1 MAGHT
6 LHKKK
11 AIISIAKAVSRCK
24 HFGANLSTNQ
34 VCFMDIAQASPP
46 TEGAGKVDRGQ
57 QIYDRG
63 HTTVVAS
70 RKDPRFSYCLYVPP
84 TLGQGEPPDLVVAM
98 HGTGR
103 AFMTYRDAFAEFG
116 RWNNCIILCPLF
128 PVGVLGD
135 GNRDGFKYMQEADI
149 RYDHVLL
156 SIVEEVGERYGID
169 VARFALFGY
178 SGGGHFTH
186 RFLMLHPDRLWAAS
200 VGAPGSVTLLDP
212 TRDWWVG
219 TRNVKERFGIDIDVT
234 AMARV
239 PVQMIVGAA
248 DLETWE
254 ITHREGGRH
263 WMPGANDAGRTR
275 PERLDS
281 LRRSFEA
288 KGIKVRFDL
297 VPNVPHDGNRVVK
310 HVQTFFADVL
320 KDRRVARNAKA
331 EG

>member
-1 MAGHT
+1 
-6 LHKKK
+6 
-11 AIISIAKAVSRCK
+11 
-24 HFGANLSTNQ
+24 
-34 VCFMDIAQASPP
+34 MDLALAQPP
-46 TEGAGKVDRGQ
+46 EQEAGKGDRGR
-57 QIYDRG
+57 QIYDLG
-63 HTTVVAS
+63 HTTVFAS
-70 RKDPRFSYCLYVPP
+70 RHDPRFSYCLYVPP
-84 TLGQGEPPDLVVAM
+84 TLQQDDPPDLVVAM

-103 AFMTYRDAFAEFG
+103 AFTSYRDAFADFG

-149 RYDHVLL
+149 RYDRVLL
-156 SIVEEVGERYGID
+156 SIVEEVGEHYGID
-169 VARFALFGY
+169 VGRFALFGY
-178 SGGGHFTH
+178 SGGGHFAH
-186 RFLMLHPDRLWAAS
+186 RFLMFHPGRLWAAS
-200 VGAPGSVTLLDP
+200 IGAPGSVTLLDP
-212 TRDWWVG
+212 GRDWWVG
-219 TRNVKERFGIDIDVT
+219 IRNVKERFGIEIDPA

-254 ITHREGGRH
+254 ITHREGGRN

-288 KGIKVRFDL
+288 QGIKVRFDL
-297 VPNVPHDGNRVVK
+297 VPNVPHDGNRVVE
-310 HVQTFFADVL
+310 HVESFFAEVL
-320 KDRRVARNAKA
+320 KDRRADKNARA

>member
-1 MAGHT
+1 
-6 LHKKK
+6 
-11 AIISIAKAVSRCK
+11 
-24 HFGANLSTNQ
+24 
-34 VCFMDIAQASPP
+34 MDLALAQPP
-46 TEGAGKVDRGQ
+46 EQEAGKGDRGR
-57 QIYDRG
+57 QIYDLG
-63 HTTVVAS
+63 HTTVFAS
-70 RKDPRFSYCLYVPP
+70 RQDPRFSYCLYVPP
-84 TLGQGEPPDLVVAM
+84 TLQQDDPPDLVVAM

-103 AFMTYRDAFAEFG
+103 AFTSYRDAFADFG

-149 RYDHVLL
+149 RYDRVLL
-156 SIVEEVGERYGID
+156 SIVEEVGEHYGID
-169 VARFALFGY
+169 VGRFALFGY
-178 SGGGHFTH
+178 SGGGHFAH
-186 RFLMLHPDRLWAAS
+186 RFLMFHPERLWAAS
-200 VGAPGSVTLLDP
+200 IGAPGSVTLLDP
-212 TRDWWVG
+212 SRDWWVG
-219 TRNVKERFGIDIDVT
+219 IRNVKERFGIEIDPA

-254 ITHREGGRH
+254 ITHREGGRN

-288 KGIKVRFDL
+288 QGIKVRFDL
-297 VPNVPHDGNRVVK
+297 VPNVPHDGNRVVE
-310 HVQTFFADVL
+310 HVESFFAEVL
-320 KDRRVARNAKA
+320 KDRRADKNARA

>member
-1 MAGHT
+1 
-6 LHKKK
+6 
-11 AIISIAKAVSRCK
+11 
-24 HFGANLSTNQ
+24 
-34 VCFMDIAQASPP
+34 
-46 TEGAGKVDRGQ
+46 
-57 QIYDRG
+57 
-63 HTTVVAS
+63 
-70 RKDPRFSYCLYVPP
+70 
-84 TLGQGEPPDLVVAM
+84 
-98 HGTGR
+98 
-103 AFMTYRDAFAEFG
+103 
-116 RWNNCIILCPLF
+116 
-128 PVGVLGD
+128 
-135 GNRDGFKYMQEADI
+135 
-149 RYDHVLL
+149 
-156 SIVEEVGERYGID
+156 
-169 VARFALFGY
+169 
-178 SGGGHFTH
+178 
-186 RFLMLHPDRLWAAS
+186 
-200 VGAPGSVTLLDP
+200 VTLLDP

>member
-1 MAGHT
+1 
-6 LHKKK
+6 
-11 AIISIAKAVSRCK
+11 
-24 HFGANLSTNQ
+24 
-34 VCFMDIAQASPP
+34 MDLALAPPP
-46 TEGAGKVDRGQ
+46 TEEPGKKDRGR
-57 QIYDRG
+57 QIYDLG
-63 HTTVVAS
+63 HTTVFAS
-70 RKDPRFSYCLYVPP
+70 QSDPRFSYCLYVPP
-84 TLGQGEPPDLVVAM
+84 TVGQGDPPDLVVAM

-103 AFMTYRDAFAEFG
+103 AFMSYRDAFADLG

-135 GNRDGFKYMQEADI
+135 GNRDGFKYMQEGDI
-149 RYDHVLL
+149 RYDEVLL
-156 SIVEEVGERYGID
+156 SMVKEVGERYGLD
-169 VARFALFGY
+169 VDRFALFGY

-186 RFLMLHPDRLWAAS
+186 RFFMFHPQRLWAAS

-212 TRDWWVG
+212 SRDWWVG
-219 TRNVKERFGIDIDVT
+219 IRDVKERFGIEIDVE
-234 AMARV
+234 AMQRV

-254 ITHREGGRH
+254 ITHREDGRH

-288 KGIKVRFDL
+288 QGIQVRFDL
-297 VPNVPHDGNRVVK
+297 VPNVPHDGNRVVE
-310 HVQTFFADVL
+310 HVKSFFADVL
-320 KDRRVARNAKA
+320 KDRRATKKSGA